1 MFASGTP
8 RNATI
13 TARPNASAIELK
25 KNMGISAKSLS
36 RNRSLS
42 LGSRGDI
49 HHHRSPTAAAQ
60 LASISL
66 LFVIVFAG
74 MRVEYSFRPKS
85 GIATRRQTS
94 SSTSSTRAVDE
105 AVLDAIQREC
115 LRVYPKHL
123 LAEMTKNNRKYN
135 ITESASIPDAVDED
149 PKRQMTFLS
158 NEYTTAK
165 VRRTTL

>member
-1 MFASGTP
+1 
-8 RNATI
+8 
-13 TARPNASAIELK
+13 
-25 KNMGISAKSLS
+25 MGISAKSLS
-36 RNRSLS
+36 RSRSLS

-49 HHHRSPTAAAQ
+49 RHHRSPTAAAQ

-66 LFVIVFAG
+66 LIVIVFAG

-85 GIATRRQTS
+85 SSNGIATRRQTS

>member
-1 MFASGTP
+1 MFSLGTP

-13 TARPNASAIELK
+13 TARPNASVELK
-25 KNMGISAKSLS
+25 KNMGITAKSPPRS
-36 RNRSLS
+36 RSLS

-49 HHHRSPTAAAQ
+49 RHHRSPTAAAQ

-74 MRVEYSFRPKS
+74 TRVEHSFRPK
-85 GIATRRQTS
+85 IATRRQIS
-94 SSTSSTRAVDE
+94 SSISSTRVVDE

-158 NEYTTAK
+158 NEYMTAK
-165 VRRTTL
+165 VRRTKL